1 MKRTIAL
8 CAAVGCVGGTAHAQN
23 SVQLYGII
31 DEGVNYVSNA
41 SGHHLYSLA
50 SGVLN
55 GSRWGLRVKEDLGGG
70 YGALAVL
77 ENGFDVNTGKLG
89 QGGLE
94 FGRQA
99 YVGLSGPYGTVT
111 LGRQYD
117 SVVDSVGLL
126 EAGDQWGGYLAAHP
140 SDNDNFNNTNRVNN
154 AIKYTSPVFHGLTA
168 TALYSLGGV
177 SGHTGR
183 NQIWSAGASY
193 TNGPLSMGAGY
204 LNVRNPNTSF
214 YGAGGTVAATVNG
227 VPGSN
232 FGASPVI
239 SGYAS
244 AHTLQVIGTGAAYTI
259 GSLTLGATYSNTQFR
274 HLGDTT
280 SGPVPAGGIS
290 GTAKLNNA
298 ELNVKYQITPA
309 FVVGANYVYTKNS
322 GADATGGGHYNQAS
336 FGADYFLSKRTD
348 VYFVG
353 TYQRASGND
362 STGRRAV
369 ASINQLTP
377 STSNHQI
384 ALRVAMRHKF

>member
-1 MKRTIAL
+1 MKKTIAL
-8 CAAVGCVGGTAHAQN
+8 CAAVGCVSGTAHAQS
-23 SVQLYGII
+23 SVQLYGIL

-41 SGHHLYSLA
+41 SGHHLYNMA

-70 YGALAVL
+70 YGVVAVM

-94 FGRQA
+94 FGRQV
-99 YVGLSGPYGTVT
+99 YVGLSGPYGVVT

-154 AIKYTSPVFHGLTA
+154 AIKYTSPVFHGVTA

-177 SGHTGR
+177 PGRTGR

-193 TNGPLSMGAGY
+193 TNGPLSLGAGY

-214 YGAGGTVAATVNG
+214 YGSGGTVAATVND

-280 SGPVPAGGIS
+280 TGPVPAGGIS
-290 GTAKLNNA
+290 GTAKFNNA
-298 ELNVKYQITPA
+298 ELNVKYQLTPA
-309 FVVGANYVYTKNS
+309 FIVGANYVYTKNS
-322 GADATGGGHYNQAS
+322 GADATGGAHYNQAS
-336 FGADYFLSKRTD
+336 VGADYFLSKRTD

-353 TYQRASGND
+353 TYQRASGTD
-362 STGRRAV
+362 STGRSAV

-377 STSNHQI
+377 STSNHQV
-384 ALRVAMRHKF
+384 ALRIAMRHKF

>member
-1 MKRTIAL
+1 M
-8 CAAVGCVGGTAHAQN
+8 
-23 SVQLYGII
+23 
-31 DEGVNYVSNA
+31 
-41 SGHHLYSLA
+41 
-50 SGVLN
+50 
-55 GSRWGLRVKEDLGGG
+55 
-70 YGALAVL
+70 
-77 ENGFDVNTGKLG
+77 
-89 QGGLE
+89 
-94 FGRQA
+94 
-99 YVGLSGPYGTVT
+99 
-111 LGRQYD
+111 
-117 SVVDSVGLL
+117 
-126 EAGDQWGGYLAAHP
+126 GGYLAAHP

-227 VPGSN
+227 VPGPN

-298 ELNVKYQITPA
+298 ELNVRYQITPA
-309 FVVGANYVYTKNS
+309 FIVGANYVRR
-322 GADATGGGHYNQAS
+322 
-336 FGADYFLSKRTD
+336 RTAAPMRPAAR
-348 VYFVG
+348 
-353 TYQRASGND
+353 TTTRHRSAPTTSCQNAP
-362 STGRRAV
+362 T
-369 ASINQLTP
+369 
-377 STSNHQI
+377 STSSVRI
-384 ALRVAMRHKF
+384 SVPAEPIRPDAARSRRSTS